1 MQIAKWM
8 LKAVLTGGAAAAC
21 WAAHG
26 EGLTP
31 TSDALLWGR
40 WQARMA
46 VGSAAPAWR
55 TSFDRDERP
64 GLKVSAVSLM
74 GDYYF
79 SRSATVA
86 GGIASGFR
94 ATSGLIVGP
103 RTALWTARPSA
114 AALGSIFS
122 VDRRLFD
129 ASASLPGSDAWA
141 DSGALPYLGVGY
153 SGLSLRGG
161 WSVSADLGLVAQ
173 SPGAVKLGRMLGG
186 TQGLDDLLRDLR
198 LSPVI
203 QLGVSY
209 SF

>member
-8 LKAVLTGGAAAAC
+8 LKAVVAGGAAAAC
-21 WAAHG
+21 WAAHA

-31 TSDALLWGR
+31 TSDALLWDR
-40 WQARMA
+40 WQARLA
-46 VGSAAPAWR
+46 VGGTAPAWR
-55 TSFDRDERP
+55 PNFDRDDRP
-64 GLKVSAVSLM
+64 GLKVGTFSLM

-79 SRSATVA
+79 SRSAAAA
-86 GGIASGFR
+86 GGFASGFR
-94 ATSGLIVGP
+94 ATSGLVVGP
-103 RTALWTARPSA
+103 RTGLWTGRPSTA
-114 AALGSIFS
+114 VGNAFS

-129 ASASLPGSDAWA
+129 ASAGAPGSDAWA
-141 DSGALPYLGVGY
+141 DNGAVPYLGVGY

-161 WSVSADLGLVAQ
+161 WSVSADLGLMAQ
-173 SPGAVKLGRMLGG
+173 STGTVKLGRTLGG

>member
-1 MQIAKWM
+1 MGIAKWM
-8 LKAVLTGGAAAAC
+8 LQAVLAGGAAAAP

-31 TSDALLWGR
+31 SSDALLWNR
-40 WQARMA
+40 WQARVA
-46 VGSAAPAWR
+46 IGGTAPTWRAALA
-55 TSFDRDERP
+55 RDDRP
-64 GLKVSAVSLM
+64 GLKIGTASLM

-79 SRSATVA
+79 SRSAAA
-86 GGIASGFR
+86 GGFASGFR

-103 RTALWTARPSA
+103 RTALWAARPNT
-114 AALGSIFS
+114 ALGSAFS

-129 ASASLPGSDAWA
+129 ASAGLPGSDPWG
-141 DSGALPYLGVGY
+141 DNGTVPYVGVGY

-173 SPGAVKLGRMLGG
+173 SPSGLKLGRMLGG
-186 TQGLDDLLRDLR
+186 TQGLDELLRDLR